1 MVSLPSL
8 SLPSDLWLT
17 ALLAFV
23 TVALGTVSTVLLW
36 EWFREQHRKRRMM
49 EEIRSL
55 ADEQL
60 GAPSGGAALL
70 RSTVFQSSWL
80 RPLIARV
87 PQFRDA
93 EFLLQRAGLSW
104 TVQTLLLMSVG
115 MAIAVGLMVLIASR
129 SMAIALVATAA
140 GAMGPNLYVR
150 RRRARR
156 LNAFEELLPEAI
168 DLIGRAIRAGHPL
181 SAGFKM
187 AADDGAEPV
196 AGEFR
201 RVFEE
206 QRFGLPLQD
215 SLLGM
220 ADRVNLVDV
229 RILVTAILIHRE
241 VGGNLA
247 EILDNLAEVVRSRFT
262 IRRQLRVYTAQGRM
276 TGYLLA
282 VLPIALFTI
291 LYIMNPSYMSILFTD
306 QTGRTLVTIAV
317 FLQCTGFLWIRKIIK
332 IEI

>member
-1 MVSLPSL
+1 MVDLPSL
-8 SLPSDLWLT
+8 SLPSDLWVT

-23 TVALGTVSTVLLW
+23 TVALGTVSLVLLW
-36 EWFREQHRKRRMM
+36 EWFGEQQRKRRMV

-55 ADEQL
+55 ANESTD
-60 GAPSGGAALL
+60 APSAGPAVF
-70 RSTVFQSSWL
+70 RSTVFQSAWL
-80 RPLIARV
+80 RPIIARF

-93 EFLLQRAGLSW
+93 EFMLQRAGLSW

-115 MAIAVGLMVLIASR
+115 LAIALGIMALIASGSMAIAVL
-129 SMAIALVATAA
+129 ATVT
-140 GAMGPNLYVR
+140 GAMLPNLYVR
-150 RRRARR
+150 RKRARR
-156 LNAFEELLPEAI
+156 LSAFEELLPEAI
-168 DLIGRAIRAGHPL
+168 DLVARAIRAGHPL

-196 AGEFR
+196 AEEFR

-220 ADRVNLVDV
+220 ADRVSLVDV

-247 EILDNLAEVVRSRFT
+247 EILDNLSEVVRSRFT

-282 VLPIALFTI
+282 VLPVALFTI
-291 LYIMNPSYMSILFTD
+291 LYMMNPSYMSILFTD
-306 QTGRTLVTIAV
+306 ATGRALVTVAV
-317 FLQCTGFLWIRKIIK
+317 FMQFIGFLWIRKIIK
-332 IEI
+332 VEI